1 MICYLL
7 RRKSDMQKHLRIALI
22 AGAFLF
28 LPLGYA
34 LGQTQGEGKS
44 KTEIALEQK
53 IAKSTKIDVKQE
65 LHSRS
70 FTQQKDGQTFTC
82 MPPVDGINELPLFI
96 TAGYCQRLCGND
108 TPIYSPNWGNGQSMC
123 HCSVKNKTY
132 IY

>member
-1 MICYLL
+1 M
-7 RRKSDMQKHLRIALI
+7 KKHLRIALI

-44 KTEIALEQK
+44 KTEQTLEQK
-53 IAKSTKIDVKQE
+53 VAKSTQIDLNQQIS
-65 LHSRS
+65 SRS

-82 MPPVDGINELPLFI
+82 MPPVEVVNAVPLFM
-96 TAGYCQRLCGND
+96 TAGYCSRLCSND
-108 TPIYSPNWGNGQSMC
+108 TSVYVANWGGTGQSLC
-123 HCSVKNKTY
+123 YCSVKNKTY